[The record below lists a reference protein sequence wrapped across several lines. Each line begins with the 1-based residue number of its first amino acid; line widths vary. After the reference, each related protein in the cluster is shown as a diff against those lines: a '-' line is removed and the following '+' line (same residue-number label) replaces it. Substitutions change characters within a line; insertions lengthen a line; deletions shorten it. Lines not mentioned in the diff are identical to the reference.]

1 MNGQRIAYRIYPSL
15 LDKFQTL
22 LNAEKDL
29 EAPWNIDRETGE
41 YKKTL
46 AQIEDEAR
54 QSLLNSINRV
64 PFHSL
69 AADNGTV
76 FNELVDCLHRG
87 RKSFRDDIEFK
98 TFREYGL
105 IAARFRQEGLPDEYF
120 HYDLASAM
128 NIADFF
134 KGSCCQL
141 LVRGILPTAYGD
153 VELYGYID
161 ELKRDVVYDL
171 KTTGSYYTFGKFEDH
186 WQRYVYPY
194 CLISSGQMKDVL
206 AFEYSVLKWTKR
218 KSGAIMQDSGLWDW
232 TSVSPAFFDPQ
243 TKRPVDIDKMVAAGR
258 RKEEFIEQMPQFTTV
273 DIYGFD
279 YFPEFYTYDHDE
291 CVEKLT
297 YMVESFIEWLEGN
310 REYITDKKIFNQ
322 LEASQPPA

>member
-46 AQIEDEAR
+46 PQIEEEAR

-64 PFHSL
+64 RFHSM

-98 TFREYGL
+98 TFKDYGL
-105 IAARFRQEGLPDEYF
+105 IASRYRQKDLPDEFF

-134 KGSCCQL
+134 RGSCCQ
-141 LVRGILPTAYGD
+141 VFVKGILPTVYGN

-186 WQRYVYPY
+186 WQRFVYPY
-194 CLISSGQMKDVL
+194 CLIKSGQMRDVL

-218 KSGAIMQDSGLWDW
+218 KSQTITPDSELWNW
-232 TSVSPAFFDPQ
+232 INVRPVYFDPN
-243 TKRPVDIDKMVAAGR
+243 TKRPVEIEKKLAEGAK
-258 RKEEFIEQMPQFTTV
+258 KEDFVETIPQYASV

-279 YFPEFYTYDHDE
+279 YFPEFYAYNHDE

-297 YMVESFIEWLEGN
+297 YMVESFIEWIESN
-310 REYITDKKIFNQ
+310 KEFITDKKIFNQ
-322 LEASQPPA
+322 QEQQLHN

>member
-1 MNGQRIAYRIYPSL
+1 MKREGIAYRIYPSL
-15 LDKFQTL
+15 LDKFQVL

-41 YKKTL
+41 YRKTL

-54 QSLLNSINRV
+54 QSLLNGINRV

-87 RKSFRDDIEFK
+87 RKPFRDDIEFK
-98 TFREYGL
+98 TFKEQGL
-105 IAARFRQEGLPDEYF
+105 IAARFRQEGLPDELFY
-120 HYDLASAM
+120 YDLASAR
-128 NIADFF
+128 NIAEFF
-134 KGSCCQL
+134 RGSCCQL
-141 LVRGILPTAYGD
+141 LVSGILPTVYGN

-186 WQRYVYPY
+186 WQRWVYPY
-194 CLISSGQMKDVL
+194 CLIQSGAMKDIL

-218 KSGAIMQDSGLWDW
+218 KSPAVTEADALWDW
-232 TSVSPAFFDPQ
+232 IDVQPVFFDPA
-243 TKRPVDIDKMVAAGR
+243 TKRPVDIGRMVAAGR
-258 RKEEFIEQMPQFTTV
+258 RKEDFIEQMPQFTTV
-273 DIYGFD
+273 DVYGFD
-279 YFPEFYTYDHDE
+279 YLPEFYAYNHDE
-291 CVEKLT
+291 CVERLT
-297 YMVESFIEWLEGN
+297 YMVESFIEWIEGN
-310 REYITDKKIFNQ
+310 REYIIDKKIFNQ
-322 LEASQPPA
+322 LED

>member
-1 MNGQRIAYRIYPSL
+1 MNREGIAYRIYPSL
-15 LDKFQTL
+15 LDKYQTL

-41 YKKTL
+41 YRKTL

-54 QSLLNSINRV
+54 QSLLNGINRV

-87 RKSFRDDIEFK
+87 RRPFRDDITFK
-98 TFREYGL
+98 TFKEQGL
-105 IAARFRQEGLPDEYF
+105 IAARFRQEGLPNELF
-120 HYDLASAM
+120 CYDLASAR
-128 NIADFF
+128 NIAEFF
-134 KGSCCQL
+134 RGSCCQL
-141 LVRGILPTAYGD
+141 YVRGVLPTVYGN

-171 KTTGSYYTFGKFEDH
+171 KTTGGFYTFGKFEDH
-186 WQRYVYPY
+186 WQRWVYPY
-194 CLISSGQMKDVL
+194 CLIQSGAMKDIL

-218 KSGAIMQDSGLWDW
+218 KSPAVTEADALWDW
-232 TSVSPAFFDPQ
+232 LDVKPVYFDPA
-243 TKRPVDIDKMVAAGR
+243 TKRPVDIDRRVAAGR

-279 YFPEFYTYDHDE
+279 YIPEFYAYDHDE
-291 CVEKLT
+291 CVERLT
-297 YMVESFIEWLEGN
+297 YMVESFIEWIEGN

-322 LEASQPPA
+322 LED

>member
-1 MNGQRIAYRIYPSL
+1 MNDQTIAYRIYPSL
-15 LDKFQTL
+15 LDKFQGL

-41 YKKTL
+41 YRKTL
-46 AQIEDEAR
+46 AQIEDEAT

-87 RKSFRDDIEFK
+87 RKSFRNDITFK

-105 IAARFRQEGLPDEYF
+105 IAARFEQPDGSVEFFY
-120 HYDLASAM
+120 YDLVSAR

-141 LVRGILPTAYGD
+141 FVKGILPTVYGN

-186 WQRYVYPY
+186 WQRFVYPY
-194 CLISSGQMKDVL
+194 CLIESGKMSDVL
-206 AFEYSVLKWTKR
+206 AFEYSVLKWTKC
-218 KSGAIMQDSGLWDW
+218 KSPAIMQDSELWNWCD
-232 TSVSPAFFDPQ
+232 VQPVYFDPV
-243 TKRPVDIDKMVAAGR
+243 TKRPVNIDKILADGG
-258 RKEEFIEQMPQFTTV
+258 KKSDYIEQIPQFTSV
-273 DIYGFD
+273 DVYGFD
-279 YFPEFYTYDHDE
+279 YFPEFYAYDHSE

-297 YMVESFIEWLEGN
+297 YMVESFIEWIEGH
-310 REYITDKKIFNQ
+310 RDQITDKKIFNQ
-322 LEASQPPA
+322 LEAA

>member
-1 MNGQRIAYRIYPSL
+1 MSDHKIAYRIYPSL

-29 EAPWNIDRETGE
+29 EAPWNIDRETGD

-46 AQIEDEAR
+46 TQIEDEAT

-87 RKSFRDDIEFK
+87 RKSFRDDIQFK
-98 TFREYGL
+98 TFKEYGL
-105 IAARFRQEGLPDEYF
+105 IAARFQQKDLPDEYF
-120 HYDLASAM
+120 YYDLMNAR
-128 NIADFF
+128 NIAQFF

-141 LVRGILPTAYGD
+141 FVKGNLPTVHGN

-171 KTTGSYYTFGKFEDH
+171 KTTGSSYQFGKFEDH

-194 CLISSGQMKDVL
+194 CLISSGQMTDVL

-218 KSGAIMQDSGLWDW
+218 KSQAIMLGSDLWDW
-232 TSVSPAFFDPQ
+232 CQVEPVFFDPK
-243 TKRPVDIDKMVAAGR
+243 TKRPVDIAKVVAAGGK
-258 RKEEFIEQMPQFTTV
+258 KEDYIEQMPQFTSV
-273 DIYGFD
+273 DIHGFD
-279 YFPEFYTYDHDE
+279 YFPEFYNYDHAE

-297 YMVESFIEWLEGN
+297 YMVESFIEWLEGH
-310 REYITDKKIFNQ
+310 RDQITDKKIFNQ
-322 LEASQPPA
+322 LEAV

>member
-1 MNGQRIAYRIYPSL
+1 MSDHKIAYRIYPSL

-29 EAPWNIDRETGE
+29 EAPWNIDRETGD

-46 AQIEDEAR
+46 TQIEDEAT

-87 RKSFRDDIEFK
+87 RKSFRDDIQFK
-98 TFREYGL
+98 TFKEYGL
-105 IAARFRQEGLPDEYF
+105 IAARFQQKDLPDEYF
-120 HYDLASAM
+120 YYDLMNAR
-128 NIADFF
+128 NIAQFF

-141 LVRGILPTAYGD
+141 FVKGILPTVHGN

-171 KTTGSYYTFGKFEDH
+171 KTTGSSYQFGKFEDH

-194 CLISSGQMKDVL
+194 CLISSGQMTDVL

-218 KSGAIMQDSGLWDW
+218 KSQAIMQGSDLWDW
-232 TSVSPAFFDPQ
+232 CQVEPVFFDPK
-243 TKRPVDIDKMVAAGR
+243 TKRPVDIAKVVAAGGK
-258 RKEEFIEQMPQFTTV
+258 KEYYIEQMPQFTSV
-273 DIYGFD
+273 DIHGFD
-279 YFPEFYTYDHDE
+279 YFPEFYNYDHAE

-297 YMVESFIEWLEGN
+297 YMVESFIEWLEGH
-310 REYITDKKIFNQ
+310 RDQITDKKIFNQ
-322 LEASQPPA
+322 LEAV

>member
-1 MNGQRIAYRIYPSL
+1 MKREGIAYRIYPSL
-15 LDKFQTL
+15 LDKFQVL

-41 YKKTL
+41 YRKTL

-54 QSLLNSINRV
+54 QSLLNGINRV

-87 RKSFRDDIEFK
+87 RKPFRDDITFK
-98 TFREYGL
+98 TFKEQGL
-105 IAARFRQEGLPDEYF
+105 IAARFRQDGLPDEFFY
-120 HYDLASAM
+120 YDLASAR
-128 NIADFF
+128 NIAEFF
-134 KGSCCQL
+134 RGSCCQL
-141 LVRGILPTAYGD
+141 LVSGILPTVYGN

-186 WQRYVYPY
+186 WQRWVYPY
-194 CLISSGQMKDVL
+194 CLIESGSMKDIL

-218 KSGAIMQDSGLWDW
+218 KSPAVTEADALWDW
-232 TSVSPAFFDPQ
+232 IDVQPVFFDPA
-243 TKRPVDIDKMVAAGR
+243 TKRPVDIGRMVAAGR
-258 RKEEFIEQMPQFTTV
+258 RKEDFIEQMPQFTTV
-273 DIYGFD
+273 DVYGFD
-279 YFPEFYTYDHDE
+279 YLPEFYAYNHDE
-291 CVEKLT
+291 CVERLT
-297 YMVESFIEWLEGN
+297 YMVESFIEWIEGN

-322 LEASQPPA
+322 LED

>member
-1 MNGQRIAYRIYPSL
+1 MSDHKIAYRIYPSL

-29 EAPWNIDRETGE
+29 EAPWNIDRETGD

-46 AQIEDEAR
+46 TQIEDEAT

-87 RKSFRDDIEFK
+87 RKSFRDDIQFK
-98 TFREYGL
+98 TFKEYGL
-105 IAARFRQEGLPDEYF
+105 IAARFQQKDLPDEYF
-120 HYDLASAM
+120 YYDLMNAR
-128 NIADFF
+128 NIAQFF

-141 LVRGILPTAYGD
+141 FVKGILPTVHGN

-171 KTTGSYYTFGKFEDH
+171 KTTGSSYQFGKFEDH

-194 CLISSGQMKDVL
+194 CLISSGQMTDVL
-206 AFEYSVLKWTKR
+206 AFEYSVLKWTRR
-218 KSGAIMQDSGLWDW
+218 KSQAIMQGSDLWDW
-232 TSVSPAFFDPQ
+232 CQVEPVFFDPK
-243 TKRPVDIDKMVAAGR
+243 TKRPVDIAKVVAAGGK
-258 RKEEFIEQMPQFTTV
+258 KEDYIEQMPQFTSV
-273 DIYGFD
+273 DIHGFD
-279 YFPEFYTYDHDE
+279 YFPEFYNYDHAE

-297 YMVESFIEWLEGN
+297 YMVESFIEWLEGHCDQ
-310 REYITDKKIFNQ
+310 ITDKKIFNQ
-322 LEASQPPA
+322 LEAV

>member
-1 MNGQRIAYRIYPSL
+1 MNDQRIAYRIYPSL

-29 EAPWNIDRETGE
+29 EAPWNIDRGTGE
-41 YKKTL
+41 YRKTL
-46 AQIEDEAR
+46 EEIEKEATE
-54 QSLLNSINRV
+54 SLLNSINRV

-87 RKSFRDDIEFK
+87 RKSFREDITFK
-98 TFREYGL
+98 TFKDYGL
-105 IAARFRQEGLPDEYF
+105 IAARFQQPDMPDEYF
-120 HYDLASAM
+120 HYDLMSSR

-141 LVRGILPTAYGD
+141 FVKGILPTIHGN

-194 CLISSGQMKDVL
+194 CLISSGQMKDVI
-206 AFEYSVLKWTKR
+206 AFDYSALKWTKR
-218 KSGAIMQDSGLWDW
+218 KSQAITPDHELWNW
-232 TSVSPAFFDPQ
+232 TQVQPVYFDPA
-243 TKRPVDIDKMVAAGR
+243 TKRPVDIVKMTEAG
-258 RKEEFIEQMPQFTTV
+258 RKEEEFIKQMPQFTNV
-273 DIYGFD
+273 DVYGFD
-279 YFPEFYTYDHDE
+279 YFPEFYDYNHDE

-297 YMVESFIEWLEGN
+297 YMVESFIEWIEGN
-310 REYITDKKIFNQ
+310 RELITDKKIFNQ
-322 LEASQPPA
+322 LEA

>member
-1 MNGQRIAYRIYPSL
+1 MNDQRIAYRIYPSL

-29 EAPWNIDRETGE
+29 EAPWNIDRETGD

-46 AQIEDEAR
+46 TQIEDEAT

-87 RKSFRDDIEFK
+87 RKSFRDDIQFK
-98 TFREYGL
+98 TFKEYGL
-105 IAARFRQEGLPDEYF
+105 IAARFQQKDLPDEYF
-120 HYDLASAM
+120 YYDLMNAR
-128 NIADFF
+128 NIAQFF

-141 LVRGILPTAYGD
+141 FVKGILPTVHGN

-171 KTTGSYYTFGKFEDH
+171 KTTGSSYQFGKFEDH

-194 CLISSGQMKDVL
+194 CLISSGQMTDVL

-218 KSGAIMQDSGLWDW
+218 KSQAIMQGSDLWDW
-232 TSVSPAFFDPQ
+232 CQVEPVFFDPK
-243 TKRPVDIDKMVAAGR
+243 TKRPVDIAKVVAAGGK
-258 RKEEFIEQMPQFTTV
+258 KEDYIEQMPQFTSV
-273 DIYGFD
+273 DIHGFD
-279 YFPEFYTYDHDE
+279 YFPEFYNYDHAE

-297 YMVESFIEWLEGN
+297 YMVESFIEWLEGH
-310 REYITDKKIFNQ
+310 RDQITDKKIFNQ
-322 LEASQPPA
+322 LEAV

>member
-1 MNGQRIAYRIYPSL
+1 MNDQSIAYRIYPSL

-41 YKKTL
+41 YRKTL
-46 AQIEDEAR
+46 AEIEDEAR
-54 QSLLNSINRV
+54 QSLLDSINRV

-87 RKSFRDDIEFK
+87 RKSFRDDITFK
-98 TFREYGL
+98 TFRDYGI
-105 IAARFRQEGLPDEYF
+105 IAARFRQKGMPDEFF
-120 HYDLASAM
+120 HYDLASAK

-134 KGSCCQL
+134 RGSCCQL
-141 LVRGILPTAYGD
+141 FVSGVLPTAYGN

-171 KTTGSYYTFGKFEDH
+171 KTTGGYYVFGKFEDH

-218 KSGAIMQDSGLWDW
+218 KSQAIMQDHELWGWCDI
-232 TSVSPAFFDPQ
+232 TPVFFDPK
-243 TKRPVDIDKMVAAGR
+243 TKRPVDIEKVVAGGG
-258 RKEEFIEQMPQFTTV
+258 KKSDYIEQMPQFTSV
-273 DIYGFD
+273 DVYGFD
-279 YFPEFYTYDHDE
+279 YYPEFYNYDHAE

-297 YMVESFIEWLEGN
+297 YMVESFIEWVEGN
-310 REYITDKKIFNQ
+310 REFITDKKIFNQ
-322 LEASQPPA
+322 LEAT

>member
-15 LDKFQTL
+15 LDKFQNL

-41 YKKTL
+41 YRKTL
-46 AQIEDEAR
+46 EQIEAEAR

-87 RKSFRDDIEFK
+87 RKPFRDDITFK
-98 TFREYGL
+98 TFREQGL

-120 HYDLASAM
+120 HYDLASAK

-134 KGSCCQL
+134 RGSCCQL
-141 LVRGILPTAYGD
+141 FVKGVLPTVYGY

-171 KTTGSYYTFGKFEDH
+171 KTTGGYYTFGKFEDH

-194 CLISSGQMKDVL
+194 CLIDSGSMKDVL

-218 KSGAIMQDSGLWDW
+218 KSPAITVNDDLWNWVD
-232 TSVSPAFFDPQ
+232 VQPAYFEPV
-243 TKRPVDIDKMVAAGR
+243 TKRPVDIGKMMAEGR
-258 RKEEFIEQMPQFTTV
+258 RKEDFIEQMPQFVTV
-273 DIYGFD
+273 DVYGFD
-279 YFPEFYTYDHDE
+279 YFPEYYVYNHEE

-297 YMVESFIEWLEGN
+297 YMVESFVKWIEDN
-310 REYITDKKIFNQ
+310 REFITDKKIFNQ
-322 LEASQPPA
+322 LEG

>member
-1 MNGQRIAYRIYPSL
+1 MNREGIAYRIYPSL
-15 LDKFQTL
+15 LDKYQTL

-41 YKKTL
+41 YRKTL

-54 QSLLNSINRV
+54 QSLLNGINRV

-87 RKSFRDDIEFK
+87 RRPFRDDITFK
-98 TFREYGL
+98 TFKEQGL
-105 IAARFRQEGLPDEYF
+105 IAARFRQEGLPDELF
-120 HYDLASAM
+120 CYDLASAR
-128 NIADFF
+128 NIAEFF
-134 KGSCCQL
+134 RGSCCQL
-141 LVRGILPTAYGD
+141 YVRGVLPTVYGN

-171 KTTGSYYTFGKFEDH
+171 KTTGGFYTFGKFENH
-186 WQRYVYPY
+186 WQRWVYPY
-194 CLISSGQMKDVL
+194 CLIQSGAMKDIL

-218 KSGAIMQDSGLWDW
+218 KSPAVTEADALWDW
-232 TSVSPAFFDPQ
+232 LDVKPVYFDPA
-243 TKRPVDIDKMVAAGR
+243 TKRSVDIDRMVAAGR

-273 DIYGFD
+273 DVYGFD
-279 YFPEFYTYDHDE
+279 YIPEFYAYDHDE
-291 CVEKLT
+291 CVERLT
-297 YMVESFIEWLEGN
+297 YMVESFIEWIEGN
-310 REYITDKKIFNQ
+310 REHITDKKIFNQ
-322 LEASQPPA
+322 LED

>member
-1 MNGQRIAYRIYPSL
+1 MSDHKIAYRIYPSL

-29 EAPWNIDRETGE
+29 EAPWNIDRETGD

-46 AQIEDEAR
+46 TQIEDEAT

-87 RKSFRDDIEFK
+87 RKSFRDDIQFK
-98 TFREYGL
+98 TYKEYGL
-105 IAARFRQEGLPDEYF
+105 IAARFQQKDLPDEYF
-120 HYDLASAM
+120 YYDLMNAR
-128 NIADFF
+128 NIAQFF

-141 LVRGILPTAYGD
+141 FVKGILPTVHGN

-171 KTTGSYYTFGKFEDH
+171 KTTGSSYQFGKFEDH
-186 WQRYVYPY
+186 WQRYVYPS
-194 CLISSGQMKDVL
+194 CLISSGQMTDVL

-218 KSGAIMQDSGLWDW
+218 KSQAIMQGSDLWDW
-232 TSVSPAFFDPQ
+232 CQVEPVFFDPK
-243 TKRPVDIDKMVAAGR
+243 TKRPVDIAKVVAAGGK
-258 RKEEFIEQMPQFTTV
+258 KEDYIEQMPQFTSV
-273 DIYGFD
+273 DIHGFD
-279 YFPEFYTYDHDE
+279 YFPEFYNYDHAE

-297 YMVESFIEWLEGN
+297 YMVESFIEWLEGH
-310 REYITDKKIFNQ
+310 RDQITDKKIFNQ
-322 LEASQPPA
+322 LEAV

>member
-1 MNGQRIAYRIYPSL
+1 MNREGIAYRIYPSL
-15 LDKFQTL
+15 LDKYQTL

-41 YKKTL
+41 YRKTL

-54 QSLLNSINRV
+54 QSLLNGINRV

-87 RKSFRDDIEFK
+87 RRPFRDDITFK
-98 TFREYGL
+98 TFKEQGL
-105 IAARFRQEGLPDEYF
+105 IAARFRQEGLPDELF
-120 HYDLASAM
+120 CYDLASAR
-128 NIADFF
+128 NIAEFF
-134 KGSCCQL
+134 RGSCCQL
-141 LVRGILPTAYGD
+141 YVRGVLPTVYGN

-171 KTTGSYYTFGKFEDH
+171 KTTGGFYTFGKFEDH
-186 WQRYVYPY
+186 WQRWVYPY
-194 CLISSGQMKDVL
+194 CLIQSGAMKDIL

-218 KSGAIMQDSGLWDW
+218 KSPAVTEADALWDW
-232 TSVSPAFFDPQ
+232 LDVKPVYFDPA
-243 TKRPVDIDKMVAAGR
+243 TKRSVDIDRMVAAGR

-273 DIYGFD
+273 DVYGFD
-279 YFPEFYTYDHDE
+279 YIPEFYAYDHDE
-291 CVEKLT
+291 CVERLT
-297 YMVESFIEWLEGN
+297 YMVESFIEWIEGN

-322 LEASQPPA
+322 LED